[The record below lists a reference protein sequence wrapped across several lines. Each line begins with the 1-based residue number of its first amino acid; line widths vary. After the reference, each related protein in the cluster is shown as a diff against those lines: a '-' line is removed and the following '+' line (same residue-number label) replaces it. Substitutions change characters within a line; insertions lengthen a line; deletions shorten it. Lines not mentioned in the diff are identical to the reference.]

1 VAGTL
6 VRFNKPSSPGLSVSE
21 LSPELIALSAR
32 ADAVLER
39 VLPDVAQ
46 PPHDLHAAMRY
57 AVLGGGKR
65 MRPLLAYASGAVFGA
80 TPDAIDASAAAV
92 EIIHAYSL
100 VHDDLPAMDD
110 DALRRGRPTC
120 HIVHGEA
127 MAILAGDALQALAFE
142 VLAEGTAAIDAAT
155 RVEMLRVL
163 AAACGSHGM
172 AGGQAFD
179 LSAVGVKLDAAE
191 LERMH
196 VHKTGALIRAS
207 VRLGALAAGARDADV
222 LAALERHAHCVGLA
236 FQIRDDILDIE
247 GEATRIGK
255 TPGKD
260 VANDKPTYPAIL
272 GLDASHATLAALT
285 AEALACLDRFGESA
299 RHLRDLARF
308 IASREN

>member
-1 VAGTL
+1 MIELTAGL
-6 VRFNKPSSPGLSVSE
+6 L
-21 LSPELIALSAR
+21 ALSAR
-32 ADAVLER
+32 TDAVLER
-39 VLPDVAQ
+39 VLPDPAQ

-65 MRPLLAYASGAVFGA
+65 MRPLLVHAAGAVFDGA
-80 TPDAIDASAAAV
+80 PDALDAPAAAV

-110 DALRRGRPTC
+110 DAMRRGRPTC
-120 HIVHGEA
+120 HVVHGEA

-142 VLAEGTAAIDAAT
+142 VLAEGSATVDADT

-179 LSAVGVKLDAAE
+179 LSAVGVRLAAAE

-207 VRLGALAAGARDADV
+207 VRLGALAAGARDAAA
-222 LAALERHAHCVGLA
+222 LAALERYAHCLGLA
-236 FQIRDDILDIE
+236 FQIRDDNLDIE
-247 GEATRIGK
+247 GEAARIGK

-260 VANDKPTYPAIL
+260 IANDKPTYPAIL
-272 GLDASHATLAALT
+272 GLDASRAALAELT
-285 AEALACLDRFGESA
+285 AEALGCLDRFDA
-299 RHLRDLARF
+299 QAVHLRDLARF
-308 IASREN
+308 VARRES